1 VRCWLVLLV
10 TSCGR
15 IDFDARP
22 DALTLAD
29 TPPAVQ
35 CPAGYLPVLGI
46 SQLGTQDF
54 CVMQTEARAWRDTN
68 TNGIFETTELD
79 DDGCDT
85 LACNVD
91 WTSPGY
97 LPVSPLPVLAD
108 PWRSVSA
115 AVAKNAC
122 RALGP
127 QFDLMSNREWITI
140 ARSAELIGAN
150 WSGGAPGSGRLV
162 EGHTESSST
171 VEPIVDPAD
180 PYTGTGNDASQL
192 PDLGWEQRRTLVIA
206 PGVEIWD
213 LPGHVQEWVDW
224 TAGGPLDGVPSPCMN
239 GQLPGYSC
247 PGLVDDD
254 FQSTTGTYDSS
265 QGAGLVI
272 GGAGNAVRRGG
283 QISDRTLGLAGIYA
297 FNTNRTQTDVFPATG
312 FRCVFRP

>member
-140 ARSAELIGAN
+140 ARSAEHCTDALR
-150 WSGGAPGSGRLV
+150 GGELVIKAQVPLAEVGDYSNELKSLTGGRGRYSIEFSHYDAVPPQVQKQLV
-162 EGHTESSST
+162 EAYNPRAE
-171 VEPIVDPAD
+171 ED
-180 PYTGTGNDASQL
+180 
-192 PDLGWEQRRTLVIA
+192 
-206 PGVEIWD
+206 
-213 LPGHVQEWVDW
+213 
-224 TAGGPLDGVPSPCMN
+224 
-239 GQLPGYSC
+239 
-247 PGLVDDD
+247 
-254 FQSTTGTYDSS
+254 
-265 QGAGLVI
+265 
-272 GGAGNAVRRGG
+272 
-283 QISDRTLGLAGIYA
+283 
-297 FNTNRTQTDVFPATG
+297 
-312 FRCVFRP
+312 